1 MPSLPSTDQVSDAI
15 WPPAAICAAM
25 VLGSAITH
33 ALGGPS
39 PLPLLDGYVA
49 AAFGCTVLCTLVYV
63 FLRIIALW
71 KIGADKPLSIV
82 AAELAPKIPLLVLP
96 IVISPIFLAAFTAAK
111 SAIPT
116 LVGFRYDHLLADLD
130 AAVFLTDPWRI
141 THMFIGRV
149 GTTVIQFFYVAVWVS
164 ALALSQAAIPIF
176 ASRRRV
182 GVFFTAMLLTWF
194 VAGFLIAYALP
205 AAGPVFVNMSDPSL
219 LSRFSPLTTDLAR
232 LLPPGSPFL
241 HGPIYLEEG
250 IKSGTAYSGGG
261 ISAMPSMH
269 IAVVTIYVL
278 ASRRTLWF
286 APACLFA
293 LIIFIGSIHSGY
305 HYAMDAAIAIPV
317 AILCWHAATKLHR
330 RPIPSSLREPRRLSG
345 FLR

>member
-1 MPSLPSTDQVSDAI
+1 MPSLPSTEQMSDAI
-15 WPPAAICAAM
+15 WPPAVICAAM

-33 ALGGPS
+33 ELGGPS
-39 PLPLLDGYVA
+39 PLPLLGGYVA
-49 AAFGCTVLCTLVYV
+49 AALGCTIFCMLVYV
-63 FLRIIALW
+63 FLRIVALW
-71 KIGADKPLSIV
+71 RIGADKPLSIV
-82 AAELAPKIPLLVLP
+82 AGELAPKIPLLTLPVL
-96 IVISPIFLAAFTAAK
+96 ISPIFLAAFTAAK
-111 SAIPT
+111 SAIPM
-116 LVGFRYDHLLADLD
+116 LVGFRYDHLLANLD

-141 THMFIGRV
+141 THRFIGPV
-149 GTTVIQFFYVAVWVS
+149 GTEVIQFFYVAIWVS

-176 ASRRRV
+176 ASRKRV
-182 GVFFTAMLLTWF
+182 GIFFTAMLLTWF
-194 VAGFLIAYALP
+194 MAGFLIAYALP
-205 AAGPVFVNMSDPSL
+205 AAGPVFVNLSDPSL
-219 LSRFSPLTTDLAR
+219 VSRFSPLTADLGR

-241 HGPIYLEEG
+241 HGPVYLEEG

-278 ASRRTLWF
+278 AARRTFWF

-305 HYAMDAAIAIPV
+305 HYAMDAAVAVPV
-317 AILCWHAATKLHR
+317 AVLCWNATTILYR
-330 RPIPSSLREPRRLSG
+330 GPAPSWFREHRRLSG